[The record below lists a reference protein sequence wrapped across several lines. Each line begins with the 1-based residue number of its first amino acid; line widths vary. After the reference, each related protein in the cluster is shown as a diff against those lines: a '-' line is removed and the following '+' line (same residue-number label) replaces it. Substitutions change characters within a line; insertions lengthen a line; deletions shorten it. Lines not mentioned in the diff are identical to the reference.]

1 MHKAEWILIFMQTN
15 KQKQNPQKKKTSLLC
30 LIEER

>member
-15 KQKQNPQKKKTSLLC
+15 KQKQNPQKKTSLLC